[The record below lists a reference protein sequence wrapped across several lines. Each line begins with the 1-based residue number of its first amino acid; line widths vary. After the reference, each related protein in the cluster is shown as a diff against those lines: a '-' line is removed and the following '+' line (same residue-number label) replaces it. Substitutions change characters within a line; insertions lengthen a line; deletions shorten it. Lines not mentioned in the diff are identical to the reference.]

1 MNSVILHAMARLFF
15 IAMLVFSLFVLLR
28 GHNEPGGGFIGGLA
42 ASAAFAV
49 ATMAFG
55 VETGR
60 RWLVMH
66 PIALLGTGLILA
78 IASGLPPLLAGQS
91 AFLTHLWT
99 SLAGVKLGT
108 TIVFDL
114 GVYLVVLGSVLAILF
129 RLYDTQASEAQ

>member
-1 MNSVILHAMARLFF
+1 MRSVILDAGARFLV
-15 IAMLVFSLFVLLR
+15 ALLLVFSVYMLLR

-42 ASAAFAV
+42 AAAAFAV

-60 RWLVMH
+60 RWLIMH

-99 SLAGVKLGT
+99 SLAGIKLGT

-129 RLYDTQASEAQ
+129 RLYDTQAAEAQ

>member
-15 IAMLVFSLFVLLR
+15 FAMLVFSLFVLLR

-42 ASAAFAV
+42 AAAAFAV

-55 VETGR
+55 AETGR
-60 RWLVMH
+60 RWLLMH
-66 PIALLGTGLILA
+66 PVALLGAGLALA
-78 IASGLPPLLAGQS
+78 ILSGLPPILAGQS

-99 SLAGVKLGT
+99 SLAGIKLGT
-108 TIVFDL
+108 TILFDL

-129 RLYDTQASEAQ
+129 RLYDTQAAEAQ